1 MKKKFV
7 SDLINIIILK
17 NIYIYKNNQTNI
29 TLEIS
34 TLKIKIR
41 LINRTKMKLQHI
53 MTKKGKQLYTADIYE
68 ERERER
74 NKIVFVEKV
83 RY

>member
-41 LINRTKMKLQHI
+41 LINRTKMKL
-53 MTKKGKQLYTADIYE
+53 
-68 ERERER
+68 
-74 NKIVFVEKV
+74 
-83 RY
+83 